1 MTGCAPTGA
10 VTKGSVATLSSTRAA
25 RQHRAMER
33 GAETSMGK
41 NLQTGVGN
49 AYGESRRDPLI
60 LPRARVRPLISG
72 PVEGAPQRRDLQ
84 HLEEGV
90 PGAVHARALGCAT
103 AGKGSGPCPE
113 WGRRLSDKVD
123 RVTLRKFLGR
133 ALPGTGPSHLRRSRA
148 VPSRPRRLI
157 STHSSP
163 HHSPY
168 DPLEPIRAL

>member
-33 GAETSMGK
+33 GAETSMGE

-90 PGAVHARALGCAT
+90 PGAVHARAPGRAT
-103 AGKGSGPCPE
+103 AGKVAAPARSGGAVFQTRWIESPYGSSWDGP
-113 WGRRLSDKVD
+113 
-123 RVTLRKFLGR
+123 FLGR
-133 ALPGTGPSHLRRSRA
+133 ALPICGGRA
-148 VPSRPRRLI
+148 RCRPG
-157 STHSSP
+157 
-163 HHSPY
+163 
-168 DPLEPIRAL
+168 